1 MNQNNQNNQNNQ
13 SKVENAVECF
23 QNGFNC
29 AQAILSTYCEDFGL
43 DKETALKTACGLG
56 AGMGRLG
63 EVCGAVSAA
72 YLLIGLHYGMHLTED
87 ELKHADIFF
96 KEKTYATV
104 KEFARQFEE
113 RNKTTVCR
121 ELLGVD
127 FVSDGNYSESR
138 KQLINEQVKIICPK
152 MVRDA
157 AELVEK
163 LLV

>member
-1 MNQNNQNNQNNQ
+1 MNQDNQ

-43 DKETALKTACGLG
+43 DKETALKIACGLG

-63 EVCGAVSAA
+63 ETCGAVSAA
-72 YLLIGLHYGMHLTED
+72 YLLIGLKYGTYLKEN
-87 ELKHADIFF
+87 ELEHADIFF

-104 KEFARQFEE
+104 KEFAKLFEE
-113 RNKTTVCR
+113 KNKTTICR

-127 FVSDGNYSESR
+127 FDSGD
-138 KQLINEQVKIICPK
+138 KQTVNERVKTICPK
-152 MVRDA
+152 MIRDS
-157 AELVEK
+157 AEIVEK
-163 LLV
+163 ILV